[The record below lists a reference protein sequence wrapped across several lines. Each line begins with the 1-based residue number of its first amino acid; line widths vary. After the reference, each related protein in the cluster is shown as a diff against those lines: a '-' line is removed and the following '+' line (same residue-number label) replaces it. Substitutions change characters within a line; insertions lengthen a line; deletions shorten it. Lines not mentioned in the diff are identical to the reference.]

1 MNLLRRLQAKK
12 DSQKAN
18 EASEQSS
25 EEWSEAEEGIIDTAV
40 VELSS
45 LTNMSQRLR
54 KLPFSWIF
62 TTGGGRGAAVAIATM
77 ITAVAYFRPA
87 WLATPFRILG
97 ETVLEAFGLGAAP
110 FILWV
115 AVFLLLFYYRLGT
128 LIRRWRLVLGSAA
141 LVVAGQGVLAYFVRP
156 LLWLDNANWGGDF
169 GQLVHGSI
177 AYQSYIRV
185 AAIAGL
191 GIWIL
196 APHGSLF
203 LVRIVSKS
211 VAWVVIGAARGLGLI
226 RNRDTDKDL
235 VVEETRMPREKP
247 PKMKRT
253 ARQPKSQ
260 IESVI
265 GAEHLDG
272 EEMVSQ
278 LDRLFAIERLKEGET
293 KDRERALEK
302 EWKAAH
308 PAPLSPP
315 RDPLKA
321 GPPPPQVKPATP
333 PKRQAPL
340 PPPRVAREP
349 VASSEHQWDDEPT
362 LAPKATDLLGDIQE
376 IQDTVWAE
384 VEEAPRIVVPSVA
397 KVEPEPVAALEDE
410 LGDGPAVIADEP
422 PPPVQRPQAAVPRLE
437 VKAPA
442 SKPISM
448 QARLPWVLP
457 LAANIFTAGLPPEA
471 DEEELST
478 TARLIESTMGQHGV
492 EVSVA
497 EIRPG
502 PSVTMF
508 GLVPGWRRT
517 GRAQEGNPQ
526 RVRVDSILA
535 REKDLAL
542 ALAAPSLRIEAPVPG
557 ESVVG
562 VEVPNKSASV
572 VSIRS
577 IMESTAY
584 TETLQRGGLSVALGQ
599 GSVGEAMALDLLR
612 MPHLLIAGATG
623 SGKSV
628 CIHSIIGSIIT
639 HQQPSEV
646 RLVLI
651 DPKRVELTPYNG
663 IPHLAT
669 PVVVEVD
676 KTVRLLKAAVQ
687 EMLRRYQ
694 LLEEIGVRNLQSYN
708 RSPKAKEPISYL
720 VICIDELADLMMA
733 SSYEIERNICRLAQL
748 GRATGIHLVVA
759 TQRPSVDVVTGLI
772 KANFPS
778 RISFAVASQTDSRTI
793 LDTGGAERLLG
804 RGDMLFVS
812 AEAAKPRRVQGAYIT
827 EEETEILADFWRN
840 QQGPPLPEI
849 PLEAYIREAEEAE
862 AAVRNSDSK
871 ASDAPQDAL
880 FQKATDIATRNNQ
893 LSTSLLQRRLRIGYP
908 RAARLMD
915 ELEDAGI
922 VGPGES
928 GRPREVLYRRDDLEE
943 EP

>member
-1 MNLLRRLQAKK
+1 MNLLRRFQAKN
-12 DSQKAN
+12 DSQ
-18 EASEQSS
+18 EASSAPEQPS
-25 EEWSEAEEGIIDTAV
+25 EEWEEAEEEVIEIEEVAV
-40 VELSS
+40 APAPR
-45 LTNMSQRLR
+45 MSMGQRMR
-54 KLPFSWIF
+54 KLPFSWF
-62 TTGGGRGAAVAIATM
+62 YMTGGGRGVAVAIGTM
-77 ITAVAYFRPA
+77 IAAVVYFRPA
-87 WLATPFRILG
+87 WLATPFRVMG
-97 ETVLEAFGLGAAP
+97 EAVLEAFGVGAVP
-110 FILWV
+110 FLLWV

-128 LIRRWRLVLGSAA
+128 LFRRWRLVLGTAA
-141 LVVAGQGVLAYFVRP
+141 LVVAAQGALAYITEP
-156 LLWLDNANWGGDF
+156 LLWLDDANWGGDF
-169 GQLVHGSI
+169 GKLVHGNI
-177 AYQSYIRV
+177 AYQSSLRV
-185 AAIAGL
+185 GLIAAL

-196 APHGSLF
+196 APHKSLF
-203 LVRIVSKS
+203 FVRVLSKA
-211 VAWVVIGAARGLGLI
+211 VAWVVTGIPHGFGLI
-226 RNRDTDKDL
+226 RDRNSDSEA
-235 VVEETRMPREKP
+235 VVEEKRTPREKP
-247 PKMKRT
+247 PKPKRA
-253 ARQPKSQ
+253 ARQPKPQ
-260 IESVI
+260 VESTT
-265 GAEHLDG
+265 GDEHLDG

-278 LDRLFAIERLKEGET
+278 LDRLFAIERLKEEET
-293 KDRERALEK
+293 KERERALEK
-302 EWKAAH
+302 EWEAANP
-308 PAPLSPP
+308 PAL
-315 RDPLKA
+315 
-321 GPPPPQVKPATP
+321 PPPPPPRRDPPPKAAPPPPEAKPTP
-333 PKRQAPL
+333 PPERQAP
-340 PPPRVAREP
+340 PPPRVVQEP

-362 LAPKATDLLGDIQE
+362 LTPEARDMLEE
-376 IQDTVWAE
+376 IQDIQDAVWDE
-384 VEEAPRIVVPSVA
+384 VEEAPT
-397 KVEPEPVAALEDE
+397 PVAELEDE
-410 LGDGPAVIADEP
+410 LDDAPAVIVDEP
-422 PPPVQRPQAAVPRLE
+422 PPPAPRPKVVASTPKAE
-437 VKAPA
+437 APA
-442 SKPISM
+442 PKPVSM

-457 LAANIFTAGLPPEA
+457 SATDIFGPGQPPQA
-471 DEEELST
+471 DEEELNT

-492 EVSVA
+492 EVNVA

-508 GLVPGWRRT
+508 GLVPGWRRR
-517 GRAQEGNPQ
+517 GRAQEENQQ

-562 VEVPNKSASV
+562 VEVPNQSPSV

-577 IMESTAY
+577 VMESPAY
-584 TETLQRGGLSVALGQ
+584 NETLQRGGLSVALGQ

-646 RLVLI
+646 RLVLV

-708 RSPKAKEPISYL
+708 RSPKAKEAIPYL

-827 EEETEILADFWRN
+827 EEETEILADYWRN

-862 AAVRNSDSK
+862 AAARDSESEFSDG
-871 ASDAPQDAL
+871 PQDAL
-880 FQKATDIATRNNQ
+880 FQKAADMASRYNQ

-928 GRPREVLYRRDDLEE
+928 GKPREVLYRREDLDE

>member
-1 MNLLRRLQAKK
+1 MNLLRRLQAKN
-12 DSQKAN
+12 DAEEPN
-18 EASEQSS
+18 GATEQPSDAW
-25 EEWSEAEEGIIDTAV
+25 EEPVEEIIEEEAEPTSPVSRSDR
-40 VELSS
+40 
-45 LTNMSQRLR
+45 MR
-54 KLPFSWIF
+54 KLPFSWF
-62 TTGGGRGAAVAIATM
+62 FMTGGGRGVAVAIATM
-77 ITAVAYFRPA
+77 IAAVVFFRPD
-87 WLATPFRILG
+87 WLGTPFRVLG
-97 ETVLEAFGLGAAP
+97 EAILEAFGVGAVP
-110 FILWV
+110 FLLWV

-128 LIRRWRLVLGSAA
+128 LFRRWRLVLGTAA
-141 LVVAGQGVLAYFVRP
+141 LVVASQGALAYFSGP
-156 LLWLDNANWGGDF
+156 LLWLDEANWGGDF
-169 GQLVHGSI
+169 GRLVHGDVP
-177 AYQSYIRV
+177 YQSYIRV
-185 AAIAGL
+185 SLIAAV

-196 APHGSLF
+196 APHRSLF
-203 LVRIVSKS
+203 LVRVTSKT
-211 VAWVVIGAARGLGLI
+211 VAWVVTGIPHGFGLI
-226 RNRDTDKDL
+226 RGRDDDSDT
-235 VVEETRMPREKP
+235 VVEERPAQQEKP
-247 PKMKRT
+247 SKPKRS
-253 ARQPKSQ
+253 ARQSKPQPKQ
-260 IESVI
+260 PGESTS
-265 GAEHLDG
+265 GDAQLDG
-272 EEMVSQ
+272 EEMVSE
-278 LDRLFAIERLKEGET
+278 LDRLFAIERLKEEGT
-293 KDRERALEK
+293 RQQERALEK
-302 EWKAAH
+302 EWEAAN
-308 PAPLSPP
+308 
-315 RDPLKA
+315 
-321 GPPPPQVKPATP
+321 PQ
-333 PKRQAPL
+333 PL
-340 PPPRVAREP
+340 PPPPVPRRDPPPKAAMPLEEQAPPPRVVQEP
-349 VASSEHQWDDEPT
+349 VASSEHQWNDEPALTSEARDMLEDIQGIQDAVWEEVAEASPNTADDEP
-362 LAPKATDLLGDIQE
+362 A
-376 IQDTVWAE
+376 VVAE
-384 VEEAPRIVVPSVA
+384 
-397 KVEPEPVAALEDE
+397 LEDE
-410 LGDGPAVIADEP
+410 LDDAPAVMVDEP
-422 PPPVQRPQAAVPRLE
+422 PPPAKRLHAAAPKP
-437 VKAPA
+437 KAEAPTPKPA
-442 SKPISM
+442 PM
-448 QARLPWVLP
+448 QGRLPWVLP
-457 LAANIFTAGLPPEA
+457 SAADIFSPGQPPRN
-471 DEEELST
+471 DQEELNT

-492 EVSVA
+492 EVNVA

-508 GLVPGWRRT
+508 GLVPGWRRR
-517 GRAQEGNPQ
+517 GRGQEENQQ
-526 RVRVDSILA
+526 RVRVDSILQ

-562 VEVPNKSASV
+562 VEVPNQTPSV

-577 IMESTAY
+577 VMESTAY
-584 TETLQRGGLSVALGQ
+584 NETLQRGGLSVALGQ

-639 HQQPSEV
+639 HQQPSDV
-646 RLVLI
+646 RLVLV

-694 LLEEIGVRNLQSYN
+694 LLEEIGVRNIQSYN
-708 RSPKAKEPISYL
+708 RSTRAKEPIPYL

-778 RISFAVASQTDSRTI
+778 RISFAVASQIDSRTI

-804 RGDMLFVS
+804 RGDMLFVP

-827 EEETEILADFWRN
+827 EEETEVLADYWRN

-862 AAVRNSDSK
+862 AAVYDSDGDFSNG
-871 ASDAPQDAL
+871 PQDAL
-880 FQKATDIATRNNQ
+880 FQKAADMASRYNQ

-922 VGPGES
+922 VGAGEPGK
-928 GRPREVLYRRDDLEE
+928 PREVLYRRDDIEE

>member
-1 MNLLRRLQAKK
+1 
-12 DSQKAN
+12 
-18 EASEQSS
+18 
-25 EEWSEAEEGIIDTAV
+25 
-40 VELSS
+40 
-45 LTNMSQRLR
+45 
-54 KLPFSWIF
+54 
-62 TTGGGRGAAVAIATM
+62 
-77 ITAVAYFRPA
+77 
-87 WLATPFRILG
+87 
-97 ETVLEAFGLGAAP
+97 
-110 FILWV
+110 
-115 AVFLLLFYYRLGT
+115 
-128 LIRRWRLVLGSAA
+128 
-141 LVVAGQGVLAYFVRP
+141 
-156 LLWLDNANWGGDF
+156 
-169 GQLVHGSI
+169 
-177 AYQSYIRV
+177 
-185 AAIAGL
+185 
-191 GIWIL
+191 
-196 APHGSLF
+196 
-203 LVRIVSKS
+203 
-211 VAWVVIGAARGLGLI
+211 
-226 RNRDTDKDL
+226 
-235 VVEETRMPREKP
+235 MPREKP

-321 GPPPPQVKPATP
+321 APPPPQVKPATP